1 MEARLQV
8 TVYAYTWPE
17 RLTLFSFFTP
27 ETVGYD
33 DFIANG
39 GFAGAKTNGVWRLE
53 GKEYV
58 VKEGDVLVFKFN
70 V

>member
-1 MEARLQV
+1 
-8 TVYAYTWPE
+8 
-17 RLTLFSFFTP
+17 
-27 ETVGYD
+27 VGYD